1 MGKIGEIGYV
11 PEVLRENHRKRESIY
26 VLGFFLSGVT
36 AGILG
41 ITGVFGFL
49 VLVLG
54 SLLTGV
60 LILFKGCNGK
70 LNLYFPGTS
79 KQFFRFGQMIGGALT
94 FLLGWTLANNAIYLF

>member
-1 MGKIGEIGYV
+1 MAQIAKIGYV
-11 PEVLRENHRKRESIY
+11 LEVLQENHRKRESIY
-26 VLGFFLSGVT
+26 ILGFFLSGVT

-49 VLVLG
+49 ALILG

-60 LILFKGCNGK
+60 LILFQGCNGK

-79 KQFFRFGQMIGGALT
+79 KQFFAFGQMIGGALT
-94 FLLGWTLANNAIYLF
+94 FLLGWTLAYNAIYLF